1 MTPDAD
7 KQHQVLIGLTA
18 ALHAAAGARRAAV
31 TPPPGASPGRQ
42 IAHHIAALA
51 AICDDL
57 VVDPD
62 LYEHDEAFTNL
73 AVHSY
78 NATTTALNTGRTR
91 QAICLRLLQYSVVLQ
106 PDGLTAV
113 YDPYTAAAVSAMRLA
128 GKLLAAHA
136 FTGEQLRDHLVEVS
150 EDVTVVAGYCLQAAS
165 ESGLQHDADAAADG
179 ADAREPDSRSALRWD
194 RP

>member
-7 KQHQVLIGLTA
+7 KQHRVLLGLAA
-18 ALHAAAGARRAAV
+18 ALRAAAKGIGAAV
-31 TPPPGASPGRQ
+31 TPPAGASAGQ
-42 IAHHIAALA
+42 LIAHHIAALN

-57 VVDPD
+57 VVDPA
-62 LYEHDEAFTNL
+62 LFEHSAAFTNP
-73 AVHSY
+73 AVYSY
-78 NATTTALNTGRTR
+78 NATTTALNNGRTR

-113 YDPYTAAAVSAMRLA
+113 YDQYTAAAVAAMRLA

-136 FTGEQLRDHLVEVS
+136 FTGDQLRDHLIEIS

-165 ESGLQHDADAAADG
+165 ESGLPDHEDTDADANADLG
-179 ADAREPDSRSALRWD
+179 GDPR
-194 RP
+194 